1 MPYNKKKSW
10 LWLSLFVHNDLFKYL
25 KFWVTWLSICLLCVI
40 WQQWTDNAPQQQT
53 PPLAT
58 DHAPPAAVILSKQRR
73 RSRLLSNQLQ
83 FVSYSSKTLAPK
95 RHETSVWLDKIQLKK
110 RHSLLKQKTKTNW
123 QSAKSTQCS
132 RHLAHYGQRQRFYRC
147 RSRKWWVHWY
157 IFVVHK
163 LKWPAHESIH
173 SQFKRM
179 EDKEMAFCAVLAN
192 SRVGK
197 VR

>member
-1 MPYNKKKSW
+1 MHER
-10 LWLSLFVHNDLFKYL
+10 VNDLFKYL
-25 KFWVTWLSICLLCVI
+25 KIWVTWLSICLLCMI
-40 WQQWTDNAPQQQT
+40 WQHWTDNAPQQQS

-83 FVSYSSKTLAPK
+83 FVSPILAK
-95 RHETSVWLDKIQLKK
+95 LSHQSVMRLMFDMTKYNKK

-132 RHLAHYGQRQRFYRC
+132 RHLAHYGQRQRYYLC

-163 LKWPAHESIH
+163 CKWPAHESIH

>member
-1 MPYNKKKSW
+1 MHEKI
-10 LWLSLFVHNDLFKYL
+10 NDLFKYINIRVI
-25 KFWVTWLSICLLCVI
+25 WPSICFLCVI
-40 WQQWTDNAPQQQT
+40 WQQWTDNAPQQHI
-53 PPLAT
+53 PPTTT

-83 FVSYSSKTLAPK
+83 FVSLVLAK
-95 RHETSVWLDKIQLKK
+95 LSHQSDIRLQFDLTKYNKK
-110 RHSLLKQKTKTNW
+110 RQTLKEKTNW
-123 QSAKSTQCS
+123 KPAKSAQCS
-132 RHLAHYGQRQRFYRC
+132 RHLAHYGQTQRYYLG

-163 LKWPAHESIH
+163 FKWLAHENIH